1 MTATQKDIDNLKNSL
16 STFGFAKPQ
25 QQHRVSKAPGE
36 DEDYIEEEFEEVIES
51 DHGSSAESDS
61 SEKLRLAELEMQRKQ
76 QAVMVSKNI

>member
-1 MTATQKDIDNLKNSL
+1 MTATQKDIDNLKSSL

-25 QQHRVSKAPGE
+25 HRVSKAPAE

-61 SEKLRLAELEMQRKQ
+61 SEKMRLAQLELQRK
-76 QAVMVSKNI
+76 